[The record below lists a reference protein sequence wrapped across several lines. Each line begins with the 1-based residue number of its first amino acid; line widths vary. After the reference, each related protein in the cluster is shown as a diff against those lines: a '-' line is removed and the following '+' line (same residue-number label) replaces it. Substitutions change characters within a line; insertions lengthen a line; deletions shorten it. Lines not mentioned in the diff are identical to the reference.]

1 MSNKP
6 KVTYVPRKTM
16 ARRFLSFHLSKA
28 ANAATRGNKL
38 ANIQFLPDGELTIT
52 LNNKRSPSVH
62 RLIREIGLEDAWR
75 FLTKDCMVAHS
86 ARSAQLVQSGFYL

>member
-6 KVTYVPRKTM
+6 IVTFVPQKTM
-16 ARRFLSFHLSKA
+16 ARSFLSFHLSKA

-52 LNNKRSPSVH
+52 LNNKKSPSVH
-62 RLIREIGLEDAWR
+62 GLIRQIGLEDAWR
-75 FLTKDCMVAHS
+75 FLTRDCMVAHS
-86 ARSAQLVQSGFYL
+86 AKSARLVQSGFFL